1 MDSHI
6 FNIAAGNR
14 QGGSKAKGDAKRL
27 KGQKKRKHKKPKK
40 HGEERIAQIE
50 LQQKQLANAVDH
62 ERERMTRQ
70 NSMSTQVTQL
80 RENNASYAGVMAKDD
95 NFQQVYKSF
104 YETFNDELRT
114 NHSALVAAKQM
125 RDDKNDALKL
135 AIERLKAQTKTGLA
149 DTENIIQA
157 CYFKTQSMRKAFP
170 ALHHQWVE
178 DAKKNEKGGAKPD
191 MPDMPGEMPTPAATS
206 EEETEKTGEN
216 SRFGSLPAYLRPLKA
231 I

>member
-27 KGQKKRKHKKPKK
+27 KAQKKRKDKKPKK

-80 RENNASYAGVMAKDD
+80 RENNTSFVGVKAKDPTFD
-95 NFQQVYKSF
+95 DTYTSF
-104 YETFNDELRT
+104 YTTFNDQLTT
-114 NHSALVAAKQM
+114 NHSALVAAKQI
-125 RDDKNDALKL
+125 RDDKHAELKRE
-135 AIERLKAQTKTGLA
+135 IDRLRAQTKTELE
-149 DTENIIQA
+149 DTQIIIQT
-157 CYFKTQSMRKAFP
+157 CYFKSQSTDKAFP
-170 ALHHQWVE
+170 ALYHRWVE
-178 DAKKNEKGGAKPD
+178 DAKKNEKGGAKS
-191 MPDMPGEMPTPAATS
+191 DMPGEMPTPEAMT
-206 EEETEKTGEN
+206 ETPGME